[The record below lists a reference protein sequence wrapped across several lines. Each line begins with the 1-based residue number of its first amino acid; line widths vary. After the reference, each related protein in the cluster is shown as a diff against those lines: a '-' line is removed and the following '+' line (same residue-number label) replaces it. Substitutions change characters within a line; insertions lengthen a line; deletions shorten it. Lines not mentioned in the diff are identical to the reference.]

1 MRKPMVFNFD
11 GNTNTL
17 QVWDTKEAAWRTVAT
32 FNCPNAASQV
42 ASALNIYLPS
52 SVLYGL
58 SASLNG
64 ETVKA

>member
-17 QVWDTKEAAWRTVAT
+17 QVWDTKEASWRIVAT
-32 FNCPNAASQV
+32 FNCPNAAGQV
-42 ASALNIYLPS
+42 ASALNTYLPS
-52 SVLYGL
+52 NVLYGL

-64 ETVKA
+64 ESVKA